1 MRNLKENSNIIK
13 TFMTRGAEH
22 FYLPYY
28 LEGDKFIKQ
37 IHVPNKEVREVVNLA
52 DECLEDEIL
61 DLELGEELETDTV
74 KHFCQKFVLNGLLDF
89 RKDEPTGDDLSLYQY
104 IADIIVGQPNIMLK
118 MVADIA
124 ENGEIDEETI
134 EEAEFNVYH
143 AILEMIMNIDRKAE
157 FEDETEV
164 C

>member
-28 LEGDKFIKQ
+28 LDGDEFIKQ

-74 KHFCQKFVLNGLLDF
+74 KHFCQRFVLNGLLDF
-89 RKDEPTGDDLSLYQY
+89 RKDEPTGNDLSLYQY

-143 AILEMIMNIDRKAE
+143 AILEMIMNINRQAE
-157 FEDETEV
+157 FADETEV